1 MVESLLS
8 SDTVKNRIS
17 LVISNGLGK
26 RIFKFPYKN
35 DTYEV
40 FFSSIDNQRLW
51 ICKNTFEI
59 YEFVTREEYLENN
72 NYRDIVFQA
81 IDYLYLHDSLPPENL
96 FRRNQTIFLQPLPP
110 SITPSE

>member
-1 MVESLLS
+1 MVESLPS
-8 SDTVKNRIS
+8 SDTVKNRIL
-17 LVISNGLGK
+17 LVISNEFGK
-26 RIFKFPYKN
+26 RIFLFLYKN

-40 FFSSIDNQRLW
+40 FFSSLDNQRLW

-59 YEFVTREEYLENN
+59 YEFGTREEYLENN

-96 FRRNQTIFLQPLPP
+96 FRRNQTIFFPP
-110 SITPSE
+110 PHLSITPSE